1 MRSHKL
7 SSELTSL
14 QLSHYYW
21 RCQCDLKHFL
31 SKEQNPDYFTLQ
43 DYKLLMYFMIS
54 FVSILLTTLEVW
66 HSRPPSE
73 NSIESP
79 ELCISKPYTFPLG
92 TESPQSEIRSIL
104 ISLQYP
110 TGWASSHS
118 KRFIHRLHQTAF
130 QAAAAV
136 ASRQTRS
143 FVQSD
148 GANSDRLVHSFPS
161 RVQLQDLQYVFPE
174 ISFSITALHGG
185 CALWQSLTDF

>member
-1 MRSHKL
+1 MWPQTFLIKRTKSRL
-7 SSELTSL
+7 FYLYNPTNSLCFLT
-14 QLSHYYW
+14 
-21 RCQCDLKHFL
+21 
-31 SKEQNPDYFTLQ
+31 
-43 DYKLLMYFMIS
+43 MIS
-54 FVSILLTTLEVW
+54 FVSILLTTLVW

-104 ISLQYP
+104 ISLQYS

-136 ASRQTRS
+136 ASRQTLS